1 MANTRIRLTD
11 YENFEQVFKASEKL
25 QSIASDYCMESASFW
40 VDEYLHNFPKKGDYS
55 IDTCG
60 YSYVS
65 FDGCEVQE
73 VIDYLETLQ
82 RVYGF
87 FNDEEYNQHID
98 IMKRYSP
105 VINAADYG
113 IIEVKQKDYNFM
125 LDKATEAEKYFKNT
139 IVKQLL
145 DEYEQFYN
153 VDNLF
158 DYASEME
165 VFSEFYIDELGDICE
180 DRPPL
185 RYDKIDVG
193 TGKIIMKEKERHV
206 TFNR

>member
-1 MANTRIRLTD
+1 MTKRIKLAE
-11 YENFEQVFKASEKL
+11 YEHFEEVFKASSKL
-25 QSIASDYCMESASFW
+25 QEIASDYCMESAFFW

-65 FDGCEVQE
+65 FDNCNPED

-82 RVYGF
+82 HDYCF
-87 FNDEEYNQHID
+87 FNEEEYAKHIEVL
-98 IMKRYSP
+98 KRYSP
-105 VINAADYG
+105 VLEDAECGY
-113 IIEVKQKDYNFM
+113 IEVKEKDYNFM
-125 LDKATEAEKYFKNT
+125 LEKATEAEAYFKET

-145 DEYEQFYN
+145 AEYEQFYD

-158 DYASEME
+158 TYASEME
-165 VFSEFYIDELGDICE
+165 IFENLYIDEYGDICE
-180 DRPPL
+180 DREPL
-185 RYDKIDVG
+185 RYDKVDIS

-206 TFNR
+206 TFCR